1 MSFRRPIPGTFT
13 TRPRRVSF
21 AVGRRTVPMRDIS
34 GEVVPG
40 KPIPGS
46 RSSTIGSVPLSRSSQ
61 ASMSPTGPPPTIT
74 MSAWPARARRLR
86 GHG

>member
-13 TRPRRVSF
+13 TPPRRVSF

-40 KPIPGS
+40 KPIPACL
-46 RSSTIGSVPLSRSSQ
+46 RTRLCAPSQ
-61 ASMSPTGPPPTIT
+61 PT
-74 MSAWPARARRLR
+74 R
-86 GHG
+86 